1 MFRNRI
7 FPCLL
12 IDNKKLVK
20 TIKFKNPNY
29 VGDPINAIKIY
40 SDKEVDEIVVL
51 DITCTIQNR
60 IPNLDIIQNM
70 VEESLMPISYGGGI
84 KDIEIAREIIKRG
97 CEKVIINSYVFDN
110 PDFITKLSK
119 MLGSQSVV
127 VSIDVKKNIF
137 GKYKIYSNSG
147 KVETSK
153 DISEFPKFV
162 QNMGA
167 GEIFLNSIDR
177 DGTWSGY
184 DLELINSVCN
194 SVDIPVS
201 VCGGASK
208 IEDFMFAIKN
218 GANGCAAGSLAVYQ
232 GKGLGVL
239 INFPSKEI
247 KEKWYD
253 LQKMYL

>member
-12 IDNKKLVK
+12 LNDNKLVK
-20 TIKFKNPNY
+20 TIKFKNPKY
-29 VGDPINAIKIY
+29 IGDPINAIKIF
-40 SDKEVDEIVVL
+40 SDKEVDEIALL
-51 DITCTIQNR
+51 DITASNKKR
-60 IPNLDIIQNM
+60 IPDFKIIQNM

-84 KDIEIAREIIKRG
+84 RDKGIEREIINRG
-97 CEKVIINSYVFDN
+97 CEKIIINSYIFEN
-110 PDFITKLSK
+110 SDFVTELSK
-119 MLGSQSVV
+119 IFGSQSIV

-147 KVETSK
+147 TKETSE
-153 DISEFPKFV
+153 DITKFPKFI
-162 QNMGA
+162 QEKGA

-184 DLELINSVCN
+184 DLKLIKMVCDSTN
-194 SVDIPVS
+194 IPIT

-208 IEDFMFAIKN
+208 IEDFMMAIKN
-218 GANGCAAGSLAVYQ
+218 GANGCSAGSLAVYQ
-232 GKGLGVL
+232 GKDLGVL

-247 KEKWYD
+247 RSKWND
-253 LQKMYL
+253 LYKMYI